1 MRSNA
6 VVPPERS
13 ALMARVRQKG
23 TGPELLVRRC
33 LHRLGFRF
41 RLHRKDLPGT
51 PDITLPKHRKVIFVH
66 GCFWHRHPGCTK
78 TTTPKTRT
86 VFWEEKFRTN
96 VRRDR
101 HNMSRL
107 RELGWEPYVVW
118 ECETRD
124 IKEMEMQLK
133 TIFST
138 STRKAYH

>member
-6 VVPPERS
+6 AVPPERS

-51 PDITLPKHRKVIFVH
+51 PDIVLPKHRKVIFVH
-66 GCFWHRHPGCTK
+66 GCFWHRHPGCSK

-86 VFWEEKFRTN
+86 GFWKDKFCTN

-101 HNMSRL
+101 FNIGKL
-107 RELGWEPYVVW
+107 RELGWDPYVVW
-118 ECETRD
+118 ECETSD
-124 IKEMEMQLK
+124 TQELESNLK
-133 TIFST
+133 TMFRT
-138 STRKAYH
+138 E